1 MYLLELYIWGRE
13 QASTGTRFNLNFS
26 RVFRKKKTPPKGF
39 ILLFFSQKK
48 LARLFIL
55 KEVKLSPNGKMMKL
69 HAFDNLFP
77 PPTNDIRAKTR
88 SRMTAAITFFR
99 QNDAGLRVSN
109 TQYWENFLLVV
120 VLVSES

>member
-13 QASTGTRFNLNFS
+13 QACTGTRFKLNFS
-26 RVFRKKKTPPKGF
+26 RVFRKKKNTPQKLHF
-39 ILLFFSQKK
+39 TFFSQKK

-69 HAFDNLFP
+69 HTFDNLFP

-88 SRMTAAITFFR
+88 SRMTTAIMFCR
-99 QNDAGLRVSN
+99 QNDAG
-109 TQYWENFLLVV
+109 
-120 VLVSES
+120 

>member
-26 RVFRKKKTPPKGF
+26 RVFRKKKKHPPKASF
-39 ILLFFSQKK
+39 YFFSQKK

-55 KEVKLSPNGKMMKL
+55 KEVKLSPNDKMIKL
-69 HAFDNLFP
+69 HTFDNLFP

-88 SRMTAAITFFR
+88 SRMTTAIMFSR
-99 QNDAGLRVSN
+99 QNDAGSRASN

-120 VLVSES
+120 VLVSVS